1 MWLRFSNHNHS
12 TYWDGKVSLGA
23 MQVSAFQSGIDA
35 LALTDHNTMRGAAST
50 EFHHPPTGMIMVKGM
65 EWNAWN
71 NFGETVVGHA
81 CVLGMDGEAP
91 LESGASL
98 ETMITEATRRH
109 ATIVI
114 NHPFCWRYSWAAP
127 TPDARA
133 HAVEVWNGC
142 WDLAKPILN
151 NDQALALWDADLR
164 RGGHLTA
171 VAGTDHHGQFFDD
184 VARNVNMVFAETPDE
199 AGILKGIREGHVTI
213 TSGPNDGAVYLEADA
228 DGDGVFESMMGDRCA
243 RPVSGSVAVRARVLG
258 GQGKQVAFYTG
269 AGRVAVKAVTGVNAT
284 IPLTVSLAEGADY
297 VRAELRDNPD
307 LVWSMTSV
315 SNPVYF
321 RSAP

>member
-50 EFHHPPTGMIMVKGM
+50 EFQHPPTGMIMVKGM

-71 NFGETVVGHA
+71 NFGEAVVGHA

-98 ETMITEATRRH
+98 EKMNTEATRRH
-109 ATIVI
+109 ATI
-114 NHPFCWRYSWAAP
+114 A
-127 TPDARA
+127 
-133 HAVEVWNGC
+133 
-142 WDLAKPILN
+142 
-151 NDQALALWDADLR
+151 
-164 RGGHLTA
+164 
-171 VAGTDHHGQFFDD
+171 TDHHGQFFDD

-228 DGDGVFESMMGDRCA
+228 DGDGVIESMMGDRCA
-243 RPVSGSVAVRARVLG
+243 RPAAGSVAVRARVLG